1 MSRIQVSINESEF
14 LSLSEA
20 ITADNVDQ
28 LRYYPRPGAKAI
40 SDTHRDQANQLLAG
54 RGIYLVGHGWHIS
67 LATHHDPDAPNGT
80 KMATTYWLCISDP

>member
-1 MSRIQVSINESEF
+1 MSRIQVKISESEF

-40 SDTHRDQANQLLAG
+40 SDTHRDLANQLLGG
-54 RGIYLVGHGWHIS
+54 RGIFLVGHGWHIS
-67 LATHHDPDAPNGT
+67 LLTHQDPDRPMGQLPV
-80 KMATTYWLCISDP
+80 TTYWLCISDP